1 MRMNKATTFNVLAG
15 NYDAA
20 FTESLIGQAQRC
32 LSHKWLQPLLAGKPR
47 MQLLE
52 INCGTGAD
60 ALWMAQQGHSV
71 IATDGSPA
79 MIDKAQQKIATTN
92 STHQPLFQ
100 TCAFD
105 ALHSTFK
112 NRQFDA
118 IVSNFAGLNCV
129 SPAEM
134 KILSAQL
141 QSLIRPG
148 GCLAVVLFGK
158 YCLWDS
164 LYYLLKGKPRQAF
177 IRWGN
182 KEVLVPLSPHVEQP
196 VYYYSVKVIE
206 RLLSPLHLIEKKP
219 VGVCIPP
226 SWLEGY
232 MQQHPRLFHLLV
244 QWEEKLGTSSLLTS
258 LADHAFLLFK
268 KEAK

>member
-1 MRMNKATTFNVLAG
+1 
-15 NYDAA
+15 
-20 FTESLIGQAQRC
+20 
-32 LSHKWLQPLLAGKPR
+32 
-47 MQLLE
+47 
-52 INCGTGAD
+52 
-60 ALWMAQQGHSV
+60 MAQQGHSV

-79 MIDKAQQKIATTN
+79 MIRKAQQKTAITN
-92 STHQPLFQ
+92 SSGQPTFQ

-105 ALHSTFK
+105 ALHTTFQ

-129 SPAEM
+129 LPAEM
-134 KILSAQL
+134 KVLSTQL

-148 GCLAVVLFGK
+148 GYLAVVLFGK
-158 YCLWDS
+158 YCLWDNF
-164 LYYLLKGKPRQAF
+164 YFLLKGQPRRAF
-177 IRWGN
+177 SRWTN
-182 KEVLVPLSPHVEQP
+182 KEVSVALSAGVEQP

-206 RLLSPLHLIEKKP
+206 RLLSPLQLIEKRP

-226 SWLEGY
+226 SWLEAY
-232 MQQHPRLFHLLV
+232 IQQHPHLFHSLV
-244 QWEEKLGTSSLLTS
+244 QWEERLGNSSLFTS

>member
-1 MRMNKATTFNVLAG
+1 MNKATTFNVLAG
-15 NYDAA
+15 TYDTA
-20 FTESLIGQAQRC
+20 FTESLIGQAQRTI
-32 LSHKWLQPLLAGKPR
+32 SHKWLQPLLAGKPA

-60 ALWMAQQGHSV
+60 AYWMANQGHSI

-79 MIDKAQQKIATTN
+79 MIDKAKQKTN
-92 STHQPLFQ
+92 VINGTGEPVFQ

-105 ALHSTFK
+105 ALHTTFL

-134 KILSAQL
+134 KKLSTQL

-148 GCLAVVLFGK
+148 GYLAVVLFGK

-164 LYYLLKGKPRQAF
+164 LYYLLKGQPRRAF
-177 IRWGN
+177 NRWTN
-182 KEVLVPLSPHVEQP
+182 KEVKVQLSPGVQQP
-196 VYYYSVKVIE
+196 VYYYSVKAFE
-206 RLLSPLHLIEKKP
+206 RLLKPMQLMEKKP

-226 SWLEGY
+226 SWLEAY
-232 MQQHPRLFHLLV
+232 MQQRPRLFHSLV
-244 QWEEKLGTSSLLTS
+244 QWEERLGNSSLVTS

>member
-1 MRMNKATTFNVLAG
+1 MNKATTFNVLAG
-15 NYDAA
+15 TYDAA
-20 FTESLIGQAQRC
+20 FTDSLIGQAQRSI
-32 LSHKWLQPLLAGKPR
+32 SHKWLQPLLAGKIN

-60 ALWMAQQGHSV
+60 AFWMANQGHSI

-79 MIDKAQQKIATTN
+79 MIEKAQQKTAITN
-92 STHQPLFQ
+92 LSDSPIFQ

-105 ALHSTFK
+105 ALFTTFQ

-129 SPAEM
+129 APAAM
-134 KILSAQL
+134 KDLSTQL
-141 QSLIRPG
+141 QSLICPG
-148 GCLAVVLFGK
+148 GYLAVVLFGK

-164 LYYLLKGKPRQAF
+164 FYHLLKGQPRQAF
-177 IRWGN
+177 RRWTN
-182 KEVLVPLSPHVEQP
+182 KQVLVQLSPSVQQP
-196 VYYYSVKVIE
+196 VYYYSVKAFT
-206 RLLSPLHLIEKKP
+206 RFLAPLQLIEKKP

-226 SWLEGY
+226 SWLEVY
-232 MQQHPRLFHLLV
+232 MQQHPHLFNSLV
-244 QWEEKLGTSSLLTS
+244 QWEEKLGGASLFTS
-258 LADHAFLLFK
+258 LADHVFLLFK

>member
-1 MRMNKATTFNVLAG
+1 MNKATTFNVLAG
-15 NYDAA
+15 TYDAA
-20 FTESLIGQAQRC
+20 FTESLIGRAQRRV
-32 LSHKWLQPLLAGKPR
+32 SHKWLQPLLASKPA

-60 ALWMAQQGHSV
+60 AFWMANLGHSV

-79 MIDKAQQKIATTN
+79 MIDKAQQRTAVINLYGKPA
-92 STHQPLFQ
+92 FQ

-105 ALHSTFK
+105 ALHATFQ

-129 SPAEM
+129 SPADM
-134 KILSAQL
+134 KKLSTQL

-148 GCLAVVLFGK
+148 GYLAVVLFGK
-158 YCLWDS
+158 YCFWDS
-164 LYYLLKGKPRQAF
+164 FYHLLKSQPRQAF
-177 IRWGN
+177 RRWTN
-182 KEVLVPLSPHVEQP
+182 KEVLVQLSPGVQQP
-196 VYYYSVKVIE
+196 VYYYSVKAFK
-206 RLLSPLHLIEKKP
+206 RLLSPMQLIEKKP
-219 VGVCIPP
+219 VGVSIPP
-226 SWLEGY
+226 SWLEAY
-232 MQQHPRLFHLLV
+232 MQQHPRLFHSLV
-244 QWEEKLGTSSLLTS
+244 QWEEKLAGASLFTS

>member
-1 MRMNKATTFNVLAG
+1 MNKATAFNVLAG

-20 FTESLIGQAQRC
+20 FTESLIGQAQRSI
-32 LSHKWLQPLLAGKPR
+32 SHKWLQPLLAGKPG

-60 ALWMAQQGHSV
+60 AFWMAQQGHSV

-79 MIDKAQQKIATTN
+79 MIGKAQQKTTITN
-92 STHQPLFQ
+92 SAAEPTFQ

-105 ALHSTFK
+105 ALHATFQ

-129 SPAEM
+129 SPAEL

-141 QSLIRPG
+141 QALIRPG
-148 GCLAVVLFGK
+148 GYLAVVLFGK

-164 LYYLLKGKPRQAF
+164 FYYLLKGRPRLAF
-177 IRWGN
+177 IRWSN
-182 KEVLVPLSPHVEQP
+182 KKVLVPLSPGMEQP
-196 VYYYSVKVIE
+196 VYYYSVKVLE
-206 RLLSPLHLIEKKP
+206 RLLLPLQLIEKKP
-219 VGVCIPP
+219 VGICIPP
-226 SWLEGY
+226 SWLEAY
-232 MQQHPRLFHLLV
+232 MQQHPRLFHSLV
-244 QWEEKLGTSSLLTS
+244 QWEEKLGNSSLFTS

>member
-15 NYDAA
+15 TYDTV
-20 FTESLIGQAQRC
+20 FTESLIGQAQRRV
-32 LSHKWLQPLLAGKPR
+32 SHKWLQPLLASKPG

-60 ALWMAQQGHSV
+60 AFWMANQGHSV
-71 IATDGSPA
+71 IATDGSPT
-79 MIDKAQQKIATTN
+79 MIHQAQQKTVIPNTAGQTA
-92 STHQPLFQ
+92 FQ

-105 ALHSTFK
+105 SLHTTFQ

-134 KILSAQL
+134 KKLSTQL
-141 QSLIRPG
+141 QALIRPG
-148 GCLAVVLFGK
+148 GYLAVVLFGK

-164 LYYLLKGKPRQAF
+164 FYHLLKGQPRQAF
-177 IRWGN
+177 RRWTN
-182 KEVLVPLSPHVEQP
+182 KKVSVQLSPGVQQP
-196 VYYYSVKVIE
+196 VYYYSVKTFA
-206 RLLSPLHLIEKKP
+206 RLLSPMQLIEKKP

-226 SWLEGY
+226 SWLEAY
-232 MQQHPRLFHLLV
+232 MQQHPRLFHSLV
-244 QWEEKLGTSSLLTS
+244 QWEEQLGNLSLVTS
-258 LADHAFLLFK
+258 LADHVFLLFK
-268 KEAK
+268 KEVK

>member
-1 MRMNKATTFNVLAG
+1 MRMNKATTFNVLADT
-15 NYDAA
+15 YDTL
-20 FTESLIGQAQRC
+20 FTESLIGHAQRTI
-32 LSHKWLQPLLAGKPR
+32 SHKWLQPLLTGKPG

-60 ALWMAQQGHSV
+60 AYWMAQQGHSV

-79 MIDKAQQKIATTN
+79 MIGKQKKKTAVLN
-92 STHQPLFQ
+92 GADQPVFQ
-100 TCAFD
+100 TSAFD
-105 ALHSTFK
+105 ALQTTFQ
-112 NRQFDA
+112 NQQFDA

-134 KILSAQL
+134 KKLSTDL
-141 QSLIRPG
+141 QALIRPG
-148 GCLAVVLFGK
+148 GYLAVVLFGK

-164 LYYLLKGKPRQAF
+164 LYHLLKGQPRQAF
-177 IRWGN
+177 RRWTN
-182 KEVLVPLSPHVEQP
+182 KEVRVQLLPGVQQP
-196 VYYYSVKVIE
+196 VFYYSVKAFE
-206 RLLSPLHLIEKKP
+206 RLLLPLQLIEKKP

-226 SWLEGY
+226 SWLDVY

-244 QWEEKLGTSSLLTS
+244 QWEERLGSSSLVTS

>member
-1 MRMNKATTFNVLAG
+1 MNKATTFNVLAG
-15 NYDAA
+15 NYDTA
-20 FTESLIGQAQRC
+20 FTGSLIGQAQRTV
-32 LSHKWLQPLLAGKPR
+32 SYKWLQPPLSSKPG

-60 ALWMAQQGHSV
+60 AFWMAGQGHSV

-79 MIDKAQQKIATTN
+79 MIEQAQQKIVITN
-92 STHQPLFQ
+92 GAGQLSFQ

-105 ALHSTFK
+105 DLYTTFQ

-118 IVSNFAGLNCV
+118 IISNFAGLNCV
-129 SPAEM
+129 PPADM
-134 KILSAQL
+134 KILGPRL
-141 QSLIRPG
+141 QSLIKPG
-148 GCLAVVLFGK
+148 GYLAVVLFGK

-164 LYYLLKGKPRQAF
+164 LYYLLKGQPRQAF
-177 IRWGN
+177 RRWTN
-182 KEVLVPLSPHVEQP
+182 KEVPVQLSAGVQQP
-196 VYYYSVKVIE
+196 VYYYSVKAFA
-206 RLLSPLHLIEKKP
+206 RLLKPLQLIEKKP

-232 MQQHPRLFHLLV
+232 MQQHPRLFHSLV
-244 QWEEKLGTSSLLTS
+244 QWEERLGSSSLFTS